1 LGRPVPV
8 SRGTRFRWFR
18 RGAAFLALVATAAL
32 VTRFF
37 GVRLEAPHRVLPEPE
52 TLNASKA
59 RELDDAMT
67 REDPRAPEQV
77 LRFALGFTGRSLY
90 FGLGHPTRFVFPS
103 DAPRAGNCVEYTYL
117 FVEAFNVAARRAG
130 LTVRAR
136 RVRSDAR
143 IWGVRIPDRRFTD
156 HDWALVEDPTDGW
169 KRYVD
174 PAFDDALLGESLAAN
189 VRGTV
194 PGSGSG
200 EKVAR
205 DARFHCKRRSAKRA
219 RHAHGDGA
227 HPSGSWDAP
236 GARRRRAHLD
246 GRVRQSARSSAPIA
260 CEGTRNLDEDRAY
273 GRAIAPWMCASTP
286 SCAKMT
292 VPDG

>member
-103 DAPRAGNCVEYTYL
+103 DAPRAGNCVEYSYL

-136 RVRSDAR
+136 RVRSGAR

-174 PAFDDALLGESLAAN
+174 PAFDDALLGESLAAMSGGRCPG
-189 VRGTV
+189 VGAGRRSLATRGSTA
-194 PGSGSG
+194 SA
-200 EKVAR
+200 VAR
-205 DARFHCKRRSAKRA
+205 SVRDTLMAMGRTLQ
-219 RHAHGDGA
+219 AHGTRQERGGGA
-227 HPSGSWDAP
+227 PISTVGCARAPAPVHPSRAKAP
-236 GARRRRAHLD
+236 AISMTTAPTGARSRHGCARVRRA
-246 GRVRQSARSSAPIA
+246 AR
-260 CEGTRNLDEDRAY
+260 R
-273 GRAIAPWMCASTP
+273 
-286 SCAKMT
+286 
-292 VPDG
+292 